1 MPWRL
6 WWANAVAQEV
16 LVAPIASAEVSALAL
31 CFCDG
36 CHQDVLRHRPRN
48 HVITPAGRLTS
59 RQTDVSK
66 VDKGDK
72 DGQDCKTR
80 FDKLTKAYKKRI
92 LPTMLQSRTNE
103 EFGECEQLF
112 EDFLSQVNDF
122 GEKKDVIEE
131 SSVMMLKLEMEA
143 KDASDGSESG
153 TPLQRTSVVDV
164 LQHITTA
171 VDNVTGEDTC
181 LKMVT
186 SFLKDRLEQEDMR
199 EVKRSRRE
207 D

>member
-1 MPWRL
+1 MKSWTD
-6 WWANAVAQEV
+6 
-16 LVAPIASAEVSALAL
+16 IASDLKANRRFESGQGGQRRARL
-31 CFCDG
+31 
-36 CHQDVLRHRPRN
+36 QDPLRQ
-48 HVITPAGRLTS
+48 A
-59 RQTDVSK
+59 
-66 VDKGDK
+66 DKGV
-72 DGQDCKTR
+72 
-80 FDKLTKAYKKRI
+80 LTNKRI

>member
-1 MPWRL
+1 
-6 WWANAVAQEV
+6 
-16 LVAPIASAEVSALAL
+16 
-31 CFCDG
+31 
-36 CHQDVLRHRPRN
+36 
-48 HVITPAGRLTS
+48 TS